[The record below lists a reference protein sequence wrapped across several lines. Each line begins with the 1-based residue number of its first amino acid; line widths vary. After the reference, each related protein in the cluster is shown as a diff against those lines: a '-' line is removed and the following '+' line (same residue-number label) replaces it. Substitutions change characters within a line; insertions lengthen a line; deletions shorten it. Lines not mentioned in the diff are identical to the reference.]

1 MMRPVSRRPAPE
13 IRPPLVLSV
22 IATLLLVVT
31 VAVRFSIPVNLPTS
45 NGPDIVEEPY
55 PDTHI
60 VPPEPLERTDAP
72 RIALVIDDLGNRWDN
87 DIVRGLL
94 TLDIPLTLGVIPG
107 LVYSDRIAKAAHDH
121 GELVIA
127 HVPMKPLHGG
137 VGLGIPVIYPKASR
151 TQVEEALN
159 SALRLPYAKGMN
171 NHMGS
176 AATQDLE
183 TMSLVARTCRTNG
196 WFILDSIT
204 HASSV
209 LYAVALQ
216 EGVPAA
222 RRDVFLD
229 HEKGVTSIRA
239 ELAKAEQLARAHS
252 RPIVVIGHPRPE
264 TWEVLHS
271 EIPGMLA
278 RGVRFVPLTKALR
291 TGGGR
296 EQAFERTVKP

>member
-1 MMRPVSRRPAPE
+1 MMRPISRHPAPK
-13 IRPPLVLSV
+13 IRLLIVLSGL
-22 IATLLLVVT
+22 ATLLL
-31 VAVRFSIPVNLPTS
+31 AVMVSVLFYLRWMTS
-45 NGPDIVEEPY
+45 PNPEIVEEPY
-55 PDTHI
+55 PDTPV
-60 VPPEPLERTDAP
+60 VPSEPPGRTEVP
-72 RIALVIDDLGNRWDN
+72 RIVLVIDDLGNRWDN

-137 VGLGIPVIYPKASR
+137 VGLGIPVVNPEASNS
-151 TQVEEALN
+151 QVEAAMNPALQ
-159 SALRLPYAKGMN
+159 LPYAVGMN

-176 AATQDLE
+176 AATQDPE
-183 TMSLVARTCRTNG
+183 TMSLVARICRANG

-222 RRDVFLD
+222 HRDVFLD
-229 HEKGVTSIRA
+229 HEKGVTSIKA

-271 EIPGMLA
+271 EIPRMLA
-278 RGVRFVPLTKALR
+278 RGVHFVPLTEALQ
-291 TGGGR
+291 TGSRR